1 VILSFRDQR
10 TELFA
15 KGEFVRAFQGF
26 DRQGWK
32 RLEILDAAVTLADL
46 AGLPSNRLEALSGDG
61 LGNIRSASI
70 NNGGYVSSGPGRQA
84 VRQT

>member
-1 VILSFRDQR
+1 MILSFKDKR

-15 KGEFVRAFQGF
+15 KGAFVRAFQGF

-32 RLEILDAAVTLADL
+32 RLEILDAAVSLADL
-46 AGLPSNRLEALSGDG
+46 AGLPSNRLEPLRGP
-61 LGNIRSASI
+61 GNIRSASI
-70 NNGGYVSSGPGRQA
+70 NNGEYVSSGPSQQK